1 VVVLGCLFL
10 DVLGVRV
17 KRSFS
22 WTSTRCTV
30 GSNSVSGTISVTLVN
45 LYKFSEIWWLYLW
58 QKFCRHTACGS
69 QYTKKWPA
77 NQWEN
82 ILSIRQ
88 CWCLVG
94 GLVMVFSRWCWCLV
108 DSAGV

>member
-1 VVVLGCLFL
+1 MLLTAEPSLQPSLLSGVEDAGCGSHLTTNGPKLQVSRADEKNGRRLDPWRHRGTTVVVLGCLFL

-45 LYKFSEIWWLYLW
+45 LYKFSEI
-58 QKFCRHTACGS
+58 
-69 QYTKKWPA
+69 
-77 NQWEN
+77 
-82 ILSIRQ
+82 
-88 CWCLVG
+88 
-94 GLVMVFSRWCWCLV
+94 
-108 DSAGV
+108 